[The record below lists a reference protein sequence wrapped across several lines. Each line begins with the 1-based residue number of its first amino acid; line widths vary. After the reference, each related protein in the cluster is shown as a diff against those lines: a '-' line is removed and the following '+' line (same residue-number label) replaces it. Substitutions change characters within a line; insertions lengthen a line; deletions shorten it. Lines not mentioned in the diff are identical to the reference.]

1 MLNSEIFIPSSP
13 SLVLSSFSVSLI
25 KFLAMTVSQTMS
37 VEKLA
42 RKFQSYLHN
51 ALAFIVFLFLDF
63 VDAVLCVVYK
73 CLDMFL
79 EGKSSP
85 CHCRNKDSSIIDEE
99 DDGQS
104 DSFYGR
110 NNAFRKLVSFVFQR
124 KWKNISKKAE
134 NFGNGEVK
142 NKWSDCNCES
152 CLSWLKDGGERL
164 HVVVKEP
171 SPVRNDKIGEDENVI
186 FVHGFLCSSSFWT
199 ESVFKNLSETANR
212 TYRLFAIDLLG
223 LGKSPKPLDC
233 QYTLKDHLEMI
244 EKSVINPYNLKSF
257 HLVAHSMG
265 CPIALALAAKYPKS
279 VKSLTLVAPA
289 IFSCGKDE
297 GGVEVL
303 NKLAEKKLWPVES
316 FQRSVM
322 SWYEHIGRSV
332 CFFVC
337 RHHRTWES
345 LLMLLTNNRKLSF
358 AVKDLTKHTHHSSW
372 HNVHNVICG
381 GAKFM
386 DGYLEILKNAG
397 VKFNIV
403 HGDRDNT
410 IPTECS
416 YDIKRKVGNAEL
428 SIIRNGTHSSVIF
441 RRKKDFTQNLEHF
454 WASTL
459 SENSSL

>member
-1 MLNSEIFIPSSP
+1 
-13 SLVLSSFSVSLI
+13 
-25 KFLAMTVSQTMS
+25 MTVSHTMS

-42 RKFQSYLHN
+42 RKFREFLKN
-51 ALAFIVFLFLDF
+51 ALTFIVFLLLDFLD
-63 VDAVLCVVYK
+63 AILCVVYK
-73 CLDMFL
+73 CLDKFL

-85 CHCRNKDSSIIDEE
+85 CHCGNKDSSITDEE
-99 DDGQS
+99 HDVLS
-104 DSFYGR
+104 DSFFGR
-110 NNAFRKLVSFVFQR
+110 SNVFRKFGSFVFRR
-124 KWKNISKKAE
+124 KWRNHKTDEKLYD
-134 NFGNGEVK
+134 GEVK
-142 NKWSDCNCES
+142 NKWSDCSCET

-164 HVVVKEP
+164 HVVVKDP
-171 SPVRNDKIGEDENVI
+171 SEVSSDQIGDDQNVI
-186 FVHGFLCSSSFWT
+186 FIHGFLCSSSFWT
-199 ESVFKNLSETANR
+199 ETVFKNLSETANR
-212 TYRLFAIDLLG
+212 TYRLFAIDVLG

-244 EKSVINPYNLKSF
+244 DKSVINPYELKSF

-265 CPIALALAAKYPKS
+265 CPIALALAAKYSKS

-297 GGVEVL
+297 SSVEILKVIA
-303 NKLAEKKLWPVES
+303 KKKLWPAES

-322 SWYEHIGRSV
+322 AWYEHIGRSV
-332 CFFVC
+332 CFLVC
-337 RHHRTWES
+337 RHHRTWERLIMRHTKQS
-345 LLMLLTNNRKLSF
+345 DVSF
-358 AVKDLTKHTHHSSW
+358 AVKDMTKHTHHSSW

-397 VKFNIV
+397 VKINIV

-416 YDIKRKVGNAEL
+416 YDIKRKVGHAEL

-441 RRKKDFTQNLEHF
+441 RRKKEFTQNLETF
-454 WASTL
+454 WASTA
-459 SENSSL
+459 EEKSSI